1 MAALFYLTYRH
12 KKMTFGKKILS
23 VIGLSI
29 GLSACG
35 TLFGNNGEIAR
46 YSEPRFESEKPIE
59 LKVNK
64 INIISEFTPSFTRPN
79 VEHLF
84 PVSIEKTAKLWA
96 QDRLK
101 AGDYSSKKIAEVI
114 IKDASVTEELEES
127 VQIFE
132 RDKVKY
138 SARLVVNVKITDPE
152 SLAQASTEVEAWRS
166 LTIPADTDIATKEVY
181 WNGMVQ
187 KLFDDFNSKM
197 TANIHQ
203 YLNAFV
209 INQEIIPTYY

>member
-1 MAALFYLTYRH
+1 MLGLT
-12 KKMTFGKKILS
+12 FA
-23 VIGLSI
+23 
-29 GLSACG
+29 LSACG
-35 TLFGNNGEIAR
+35 TLIGTPEDEMPR
-46 YSEPRFESEKPIE
+46 YSEPRFTTEKPIE
-59 LKVNK
+59 LKVSK
-64 INIISEFTPSFTRPN
+64 IDVVSEFTPTFTRPH

-101 AGDYSSKKIAEVI
+101 AADYSSPKIAEVI
-114 IKDASVTEELEES
+114 IKDASVTEELEEGG
-127 VQIFE
+127 QIFE

-138 SARLVVNVKITDPE
+138 SARLVVSVKVSDPD

-166 LTIPADTDIATKEVY
+166 LTIPADTDIAAKEGY

-187 KLFDDFNSKM
+187 KLFDDFNDRM

-203 YLNAFV
+203 YLNAF
-209 INQEIIPTYY
+209 IANQEMVPTYY

>member
-1 MAALFYLTYRH
+1 MTIA
-12 KKMTFGKKILS
+12 KKLLS
-23 VIGLSI
+23 LLGLVSV
-29 GLSACG
+29 LSACG
-35 TLFGNNGEIAR
+35 TFYGTPEDELPR
-46 YSEPRFESEKPIE
+46 YTEPRYTSEKPIE
-59 LKVNK
+59 LKVSK
-64 INIISEFTPSFTRPN
+64 IDVVSEFTPTFTRPH

-84 PVSIEKTAKLWA
+84 PVSIEKSAKLWA

-101 AGDYSSKKIAEVI
+101 AADYASPKIAEVT
-114 IKDASVTEELEES
+114 IKDASVTEELEKGA
-127 VQIFE
+127 QIFE

-138 SARLVVNVKITDPE
+138 SARLVVSVKITDPD

-166 LTIPADTDIATKEVY
+166 LTIPADTDIATKEIH

-187 KLFDDFNSKM
+187 KLFDDFNDRM

-209 INQEIIPTYY
+209 VTEEITPTYY